1 MGGFKCKW
9 GSNFYYCIT
18 GLSIFHFFK
27 NSQQKN
33 EVFLLRISLGNV
45 NASVITSRYPQIYNF
60 SFRKVLGTKFRIKMT
75 LLNFWIKL
83 TQKRYFR
90 TKNMKITIEFYIV
103 KIQILNLSFNKQFWF
118 LEQKSRGKVYFRS
131 KTQKMN
137 ITIEFFIF
145 KLV

>member
-9 GSNFYYCIT
+9 GSNFYYYIT

-45 NASVITSRYPQIYNF
+45 NASVVRVYNF
-60 SFRKVLGTKFRIKMT
+60 SFREVLGTKFRIKMT

-103 KIQILNLSFNKQFWF
+103 KLIQILNFSFNKQFWF
-118 LEQKSRGKVYFRS
+118 LEQISRRKIYFQS
-131 KTQKMN
+131 KTHKKWTLLLN
-137 ITIEFFIF
+137 SPYSN
-145 KLV
+145 

>member
-45 NASVITSRYPQIYNF
+45 NASVVRVYNF
-60 SFRKVLGTKFRIKMT
+60 SFREVLGTKFRIKMT

-103 KIQILNLSFNKQFWF
+103 KLIQILNFSFNKQFWF
-118 LEQKSRGKVYFRS
+118 LEQISRRKIYFRS
-131 KTQKMN
+131 KIHKKWTLLLN
-137 ITIEFFIF
+137 SPYSN
-145 KLV
+145 